1 MVAILKL
8 NNGIKIFF
16 QKYVLWGLTNAP
28 SFKSTCNGVVN
39 IKGFFENPQTKGK
52 ISEIGN
58 TFVGTFF
65 LVFM

>member
-8 NNGIKIFF
+8 NNEIKIFF
-16 QKYVLWGLTNAP
+16 QKYVWG
-28 SFKSTCNGVVN
+28 FKCSQVSSQYVMVLL
-39 IKGFFENPQTKGK
+39 ISKGFFENPQTNGK

-65 LVFM
+65 LAFM